1 MRLYRTLL
9 RFLYFDIC
17 IDVRSHCCVVFAL
30 YSCNDTVKCVLLCCI
45 NWLILTLLP
54 PCFIDAGGGS
64 SYNWMT
70 PSLQSLDPSFTM
82 GTGGGTQSSSTSASE
97 SALLFSKMMRPP
109 KRPLRAIRP
118 GEGFGTER
126 LKPDETASLG

>member
-1 MRLYRTLL
+1 MRLYLNLASFFILL
-9 RFLYFDIC
+9 YMLDVCSHYCVPLFIPAMVLSGMCCCAVCTDSFL
-17 IDVRSHCCVVFAL
+17 
-30 YSCNDTVKCVLLCCI
+30 
-45 NWLILTLLP
+45 
-54 PCFIDAGGGS
+54 DAGGGS

-82 GTGGGTQSSSTSASE
+82 GTGGGTQSTSASE

>member
-1 MRLYRTLL
+1 MCNTLL
-9 RFLYFDIC
+9 MY
-17 IDVRSHCCVVFAL
+17 VVTVVLCSAL
-30 YSCNDTVKCVLLCCI
+30 YSCNDTVKCVLLCCMY
-45 NWLILTLLP
+45 WLILTL
-54 PCFIDAGGGS
+54 FIDAGGGS

-97 SALLFSKMMRPP
+97 SSLLFSKMMRPP

-118 GEGFGTER
+118 GEGFGKER

>member
-1 MRLYRTLL
+1 MYVVTTVFRSLFLQWYCLVCVAVLY
-9 RFLYFDIC
+9 
-17 IDVRSHCCVVFAL
+17 AL
-30 YSCNDTVKCVLLCCI
+30 IHSNTP
-45 NWLILTLLP
+45 P

-97 SALLFSKMMRPP
+97 SALLFSKMRPP

-118 GEGFGTER
+118 GEGFGKER